1 MIILEWL
8 PKDYVVMKIPQSH
21 CQILY
26 WCSRPWVLPGAW
38 QCLASNGQGLKAV
51 SGWRKALMPLASCS
65 LDPNPMENLRDIIIG
80 ALQVFFFTFICGVI
94 LNPAHSGLMIF
105 GIHWPFCSHRM
116 LYTVIFNLTILF
128 IEIQCVIFKQCIS
141 QYFKCI
147 FDQTQPGKSFKTT
160 INIHRF

>member
-1 MIILEWL
+1 MQFKVNIKCQLCMIILEWL
-8 PKDYVVMKIPQSH
+8 PKDYVVMKNPQSH

-80 ALQVFFFTFICGVI
+80 ALQVFFLHLFAVWFWIQPTVGWWFLAFTD
-94 LNPAHSGLMIF
+94 HSVLIECYIQWF
-105 GIHWPFCSHRM
+105 STWLFCSSRSN
-116 LYTVIFNLTILF
+116 V
-128 IEIQCVIFKQCIS
+128 
-141 QYFKCI
+141 
-147 FDQTQPGKSFKTT
+147 
-160 INIHRF
+160 